1 MGMAMAQASQRLKKE
16 TETID
21 VAIAAAD
28 RAREA
33 GRHALGEEAHL
44 LAAVAQ
50 YEPCH
55 GAVCGCEKSWS
66 RSLAQLKL
74 AFDNLDKLRPGVS
87 REVVTQ
93 MFELV
98 VNSKNPA
105 VNSLMPPTVAALAS
119 LSLHDQQQQA
129 AAIATPGLAPHHH
142 RAAPPDGHPPP
153 A

>member
-1 MGMAMAQASQRLKKE
+1 
-16 TETID
+16 
-21 VAIAAAD
+21 
-28 RAREA
+28 
-33 GRHALGEEAHL
+33 
-44 LAAVAQ
+44 
-50 YEPCH
+50 
-55 GAVCGCEKSWS
+55 
-66 RSLAQLKL
+66 
-74 AFDNLDKLRPGVS
+74 
-87 REVVTQ
+87 

>member
-1 MGMAMAQASQRLKKE
+1 MLWSAYESASASMSSTPSISAASAKSDLSALASRMCSCTACPAQKRLQK
-16 TETID
+16 
-21 VAIAAAD
+21 A
-28 RAREA
+28 
-33 GRHALGEEAHL
+33 
-44 LAAVAQ
+44 
-50 YEPCH
+50 
-55 GAVCGCEKSWS
+55 
-66 RSLAQLKL
+66 LAQLKL

>member
-1 MGMAMAQASQRLKKE
+1 MGRGERSSGSRDAGSSSGELPA
-16 TETID
+16 D
-21 VAIAAAD
+21 AAANGS
-28 RAREA
+28 RETQSCVPLVVAPVLARM
-33 GRHALGEEAHL
+33 LGHPDIQRDKQVQKA
-44 LAAVAQ
+44 
-50 YEPCH
+50 
-55 GAVCGCEKSWS
+55 
-66 RSLAQLKL
+66 LAQLKL